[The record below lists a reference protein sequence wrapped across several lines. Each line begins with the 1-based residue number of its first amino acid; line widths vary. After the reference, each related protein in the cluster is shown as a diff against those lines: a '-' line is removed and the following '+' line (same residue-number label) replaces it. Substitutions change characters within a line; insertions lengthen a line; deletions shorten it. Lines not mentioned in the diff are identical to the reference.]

1 MRQQGDKAIV
11 LTLCEAGLLVGL
23 LVELLLYCYS
33 NTHHTQGKRAKYQE
47 ITVAPVVAR
56 ALFGWIKANS
66 GSGALFTYIHRY
78 G

>member
-11 LTLCEAGLLVGL
+11 LTLCGAGL